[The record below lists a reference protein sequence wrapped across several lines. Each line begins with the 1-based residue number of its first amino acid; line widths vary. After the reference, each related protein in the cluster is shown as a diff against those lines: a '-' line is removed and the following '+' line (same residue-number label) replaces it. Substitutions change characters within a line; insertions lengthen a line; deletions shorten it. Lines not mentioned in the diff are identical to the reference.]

1 MKTNKRG
8 ITPIMTTLLLVS
20 FAVAVGV
27 VVMNFGRAQAEE
39 GAQCA
44 INIDLK
50 LAEIGGQSQLCY
62 DPASQSIRFTV
73 ENGVNIK
80 VEGLIVNI
88 IETDKAE
95 SVEVN
100 DAKIIKAGTYLGTV
114 KYAAAGA
121 LQQVKLIPKVMLFD
135 QEEICAEQALV
146 VENIRN
152 C

>member
-1 MKTNKRG
+1 MITNKRG
-8 ITPIMTTLLLVS
+8 ITPIMATLLLVS

-27 VVMNFGRAQAEE
+27 VVMNFGRAQVEE
-39 GAQCA
+39 EAQCA
-44 INIDLK
+44 INIGLK
-50 LAEIGGQSQLCY
+50 LAEIGGQQQLCY
-62 DPASQSIRFTV
+62 DSTQQSIRFTI

-95 SVEVN
+95 SIEVN
-100 DAKIIKAGTYLGTV
+100 EAKIIKAGTYLGTI
-114 KYAAAGA
+114 KHAASSI
-121 LQQVKLIPKVMLFD
+121 QQVKIIPKVMLFD

>member
-1 MKTNKRG
+1 M
-8 ITPIMTTLLLVS
+8 ITMLLVS
-20 FAVAVGV
+20 LAVAVGV
-27 VVMNFGRAQAEE
+27 VVMNFGQAQVEE

-44 INIDLK
+44 ITIGLK

-62 DPASQSIRFTV
+62 DSASQSIRFTV

-114 KYAAAGA
+114 KYAVAGA
-121 LQQVKLIPKVMLFD
+121 IQQVKLVPKVMLFD